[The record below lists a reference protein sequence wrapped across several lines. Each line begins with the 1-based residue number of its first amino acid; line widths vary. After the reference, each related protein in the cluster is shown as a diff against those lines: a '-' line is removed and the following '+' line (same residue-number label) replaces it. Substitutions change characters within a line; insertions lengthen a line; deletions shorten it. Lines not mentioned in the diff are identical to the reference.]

1 MIDVGASQRCFP
13 KVATGSE
20 ALLHVGL
27 SRHLEI
33 SEKGLAELTQ
43 LPLNASGQVF
53 AEMLKAARSDPQ
65 PDGRKPACWSG
76 VKKAEIDQRRLDPK
90 LNSLV
95 RCRSKFNAP
104 ETSAVVALCPGRG
117 MTQESMCLVSAIG
130 VRHKRSLI

>member
-1 MIDVGASQRCFP
+1 MIDVGVSQRRFP
-13 KVATGSE
+13 EVATGSE
-20 ALLHVGL
+20 ELFHIGL
-27 SRHLEI
+27 SRHLET

-43 LPLNASGQVF
+43 IPLNASGQVF

-104 ETSAVVALCPGRG
+104 RPPLLLHCA
-117 MTQESMCLVSAIG
+117 QG
-130 VRHKRSLI
+130 VE